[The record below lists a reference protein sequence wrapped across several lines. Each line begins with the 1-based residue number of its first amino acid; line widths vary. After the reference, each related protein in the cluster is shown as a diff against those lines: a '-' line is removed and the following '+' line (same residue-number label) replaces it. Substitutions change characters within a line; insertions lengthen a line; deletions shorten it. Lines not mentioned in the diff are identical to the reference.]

1 MPQMDDE
8 LRRLVAKR
16 WRVGGALTAIMVV
29 AYFGFILL
37 VAFDKETAGTLIA
50 GDRVSVGIVL
60 GAALIVLAPVL
71 IAIYVRWANRSYD
84 PQIEAARG
92 RREER
97 NGAEPGAEK

>member
-1 MPQMDDE
+1 MADDD
-8 LRRLVAKR
+8 LAKLVARR
-16 WRVGGALTAIMVV
+16 WRVGGLLTAIMVI

-50 GDRVSVGIVL
+50 GDRVSIGIVL

-84 PQIEAARG
+84 PAVQALRDKRPSGKDA
-92 RREER
+92 
-97 NGAEPGAEK
+97 P